1 MKKGLPWKWQ
11 TKQCGWNCDS
21 FLGNLHLFFTIKSC
35 LMVSLGWPIN
45 RSYGESQLTHQTQ
58 TSRAILFGL
67 FGLSARIKKKIA
79 GVCRGFSWWMIFHG
93 GAGKWLHSLP
103 LSDDDDKKNI
113 CQCEWIV
120 ESFIDVSKY
129 NHQPMF
135 DPKHSFSL
143 YHTKS
148 VHTGSFFC
156 PILTQN
162 SPLSHLKKK
171 IECR

>member
-1 MKKGLPWKWQ
+1 MNLSWTITLTNLPGNEERFALEVTNKTMWVKLRQ
-11 TKQCGWNCDS
+11 
-21 FLGNLHLFFTIKSC
+21 FLGKSPPFFTIKSC

-113 CQCEWIV
+113 CQCE
-120 ESFIDVSKY
+120 
-129 NHQPMF
+129 
-135 DPKHSFSL
+135 
-143 YHTKS
+143 
-148 VHTGSFFC
+148 
-156 PILTQN
+156 
-162 SPLSHLKKK
+162 
-171 IECR
+171 